1 MAVQQCYDVY
11 NVEANEFGN
20 CGYSGSAFVACSAED
35 VLCGQ
40 LQCDSGTFQRQVNV
54 GVNILTGR
62 VRVNGGIEDCR
73 SFSPLSPPTDTMHPG
88 LVEDGTRC
96 GDNRVSIII
105 IVSSQGSPPPIVC
118 I

>member
-11 NVEANEFGN
+11 NVGNDEFGN
-20 CGYSGSAFVACSAED
+20 CGYSGGRLVSCAPED

-40 LQCDSGTFQRQVNV
+40 LQCDSGTFQRQVNI

-62 VRVNGGIEDCR
+62 VRVNGVVEDCR
-73 SFSPLSPPTDTMHPG
+73 SFSPLSPPTDITHPG

-105 IVSSQGSPPPIVC
+105 YNHFA
-118 I
+118 

>member
-11 NVEANEFGN
+11 NIQANEVGN
-20 CGYSGSAFVACSAED
+20 CGYSGSAFVACSAEN

-54 GVNILTGR
+54 GVRVLTR
-62 VRVNGGIEDCR
+62 SVRVNGRNENCR

-96 GDNRVSIII
+96 SNNRVSIII
-105 IVSSQGSPPPIVC
+105 
-118 I
+118 